1 MKMAKQN
8 FLGGGYIGKL
18 GQTVG
23 QRWKD
28 QKIVRTY
35 VKPANPNTPAQ
46 QNARAMFATANK
58 LAQQAMNING
68 HTGVW
73 DTSTCPEYSQRVGQA
88 MRRLRAGY
96 TEQQSLPL
104 YPEGSLP
111 EINTT
116 LQNYVYDQQ
125 AQTVTFTVNDYGISE
140 PTAVEISFY
149 SPLAFLNG
157 KYTEHIIH
165 GTADHANKTFT
176 IDISN
181 NNTTDDATVRN
192 DFIEYLEFGFLS
204 MYPTFYDML
213 GAPLPEIRLSRGYA
227 LNNTLYDFN
236 KDLALIETQGKVT
249 FTQAVQNDSITAS
262 VLPPVDANYPYIFRG
277 QSVNTYWQNKA
288 GNTSEAGLGTITS
301 ATGATIQLDATPT
314 AVYLKST
321 NSEFYYL
328 QSGGAG
334 KQMYKD
340 VSTAQYD
347 NPIKTA
353 TMTNIEFAADSNQ
366 LLITFDHPEYLD
378 GIHTIKYDARYIN
391 SAYANLDFT
400 TESGTLT
407 KEADGR
413 YKTSTSFS
421 NRPNNILYLYF
432 YIYAVNAD
440 NTGNDSVELPLAD
453 IVNDKIVTVMEA
465 PKKMAY
471 DFVVSK
477 CPIDLA
483 RTNGIS
489 FTPKYMVGAG
499 NELFLNVIYTKQD
512 NTTSAPHNFKF
523 TTAENHPVEKLTST
537 TVVTTDTVKN
547 TNFYVVEPYTENG
560 QRKVAFQRLQ
570 RKTET
575 DIIGTTA
582 WTTANMANMSISF
595 GADVAEWASSG
606 SGEIYQTFDGEWGQ
620 FGFLNQAN
628 IATDGNVTF
637 PIDWDGSETQ
647 HPEAFI
653 CEPQITLKDKNGTD
667 ITGLYVS
674 ARQANENGTIYVNS
688 KLSETRVTL
697 TGAYYMASDANSIT
711 VRFTPANQFSGNVRV
726 STGTEITDADNDITL
741 GEITGSTPAIVN
753 ASTLKI
759 TCNVYDNSTAN
770 TPLYETPPIIIT
782 GTGYNTKVC
791 TWY

>member
-111 EINTT
+111 EVNTT
-116 LQNYVYDQQ
+116 LQNYLYDQQ

-165 GTADHANKTFT
+165 GTADSTAKTFT

-353 TMTNIEFAADSNQ
+353 TMTNIEFSPDSNQ

-378 GIHTIKYDARYIN
+378 GIHTIKYDARYVN
-391 SAYANLDFT
+391 SAYANLDYT
-400 TESGTLT
+400 TKQGTLI

-421 NRPNNILYLYF
+421 NRTNNILYMYF
-432 YIYAVNAD
+432 YIYAINQD
-440 NTGNDSVELPLAD
+440 GTGNDSVELPLAD
-453 IVNDKIVTVMEA
+453 IVNDKIITVMDA
-465 PKKMAY
+465 PKKMNY

-537 TVVTTDTVKN
+537 TIVTTDTVKN

-560 QRKVAFQRLQ
+560 ERQVAFQRLQ
-570 RKTET
+570 RNTET
-575 DIIGTTA
+575 DVIGTTA
-582 WTTANMANMSISF
+582 WTPTNKANMSISF

-606 SGEIYQTFDGEWGQ
+606 SGSLYFAYDAEWNKWSY
-620 FGFLNQAN
+620 LTQAN
-628 IATDGNVTF
+628 IATDGNCTF
-637 PIDWDGSETQ
+637 PITWDGYDDFQ
-647 HPEAFI
+647 QQAFI

-674 ARQANENGTIYVNS
+674 ARQANENSTIYVNS
-688 KLSETRVTL
+688 KLSETKVTL
-697 TGAYYMASDANSIT
+697 TGAYWVSSDANSIT
-711 VRFTPANQFSGNVRV
+711 VRFTPANQFSGTARIP
-726 STGTEITDADNDITL
+726 TGHEIEDMDSGAIL

-759 TCNVYDNSTAN
+759 TCRVDNTSRSN
-770 TPLYETPPIIIT
+770 TPLSETPTHIVT
-782 GTGYNTKVC
+782 GTGYNTKIC

>member
-1 MKMAKQN
+1 MAKQN

-111 EINTT
+111 EVNTT
-116 LQNYVYDQQ
+116 LQNYVYDVDN
-125 AQTVTFTVNDYGISE
+125 QTVTFTVNDYGISE

-149 SPLAFLNG
+149 SPLAFLG
-157 KYTEHIIH
+157 GAYTEHIIH
-165 GTADHANKTFT
+165 GTADSTAKTFT

-181 NNTTDDATVRN
+181 NNTTDDATTRN
-192 DFIEYLEFGFLS
+192 AFIEYMEFGFLS

-213 GAPLPEIRLSRGYA
+213 GAPLPEIRLSRAYA
-227 LNNTLYDFN
+227 LNNSLYDFN
-236 KDLALIETQGKVT
+236 KDLPLIQTQGKVT
-249 FTQAVQNDSITAS
+249 FTPTIQNNLITAS
-262 VLPPVDANYPYIFRG
+262 ALPPVENGYPFIAKG
-277 QSVNTYWQNKA
+277 SSVFQYWQNKA
-288 GNTSEAGLGTITS
+288 GNEDESSFITVAD
-301 ATGATIQLDATPT
+301 ATGANFTLDATPT
-314 AVYLKST
+314 AINLKSSS
-321 NSEFYYL
+321 SEFFFL
-328 QSGGAG
+328 QSGSAT
-334 KQMYKD
+334 KQIYKD
-340 VSTAQYD
+340 VSQANYD
-347 NPIKTA
+347 NPVKTA
-353 TMTNIEFAADSNQ
+353 TMTNLEFSPDSRQ

-378 GIHTIKYDARYIN
+378 NLHTLKYYASYVN
-391 SAYANLDFT
+391 SAYMNLDLT
-400 TESGTLT
+400 VAEGTLT
-407 KEADGR
+407 KQADGK
-413 YKTSTSFS
+413 YKTSGNFT
-421 NRPNNILYLYF
+421 NIQNNILYMYF
-432 YIYAVNAD
+432 YVYAVNAD
-440 NTGNDSVELPLAD
+440 GTGNNSVEFPLAD
-453 IVNDKIVTVMEA
+453 IVNDRIVTVMDS
-465 PKKMAY
+465 PQQKTY
-471 DFVVSK
+471 DFVMTR

-499 NELFLNVIYTKQD
+499 NELFLTVMYTNQD
-512 NTTSAPHNFKF
+512 NTTSNPHNFKF
-523 TTAENHPVEKLTST
+523 TTADNHPVEKLTST
-537 TVVTTDTVKN
+537 TVVTTGTVKN
-547 TNFYVVEPYTENG
+547 TNLYVVEAYTENG
-560 QRKVAFQRLQ
+560 ERKAAFNRQVRNTQ
-570 RKTET
+570 T
-575 DIIGTTA
+575 DVIGTTN
-582 WTTANMANMSISF
+582 WTTANAANMAINF

-606 SGEIYQTFDGEWGQ
+606 SGGLYFAYDAEWNEWSY
-620 FGFLNQAN
+620 LNQAN

-637 PIDWDGSETQ
+637 PIDWDGYDDFK
-647 HPEAFI
+647 PEAFI

-674 ARQANENGTIYVNS
+674 ARQANENSTIYVNS

-697 TGAYYMASDANSIT
+697 TGSYWVSSDANSIS
-711 VRFTPANQFSGNVRV
+711 VRFTPANQFSGTVRIPTGVEIIDGNTSNV
-726 STGTEITDADNDITL
+726 L

-759 TCNVYDNSTAN
+759 TCRVDRTSRVD
-770 TPLYETPPIIIT
+770 TPLNETPTHIVT
-782 GTGYNTKVC
+782 GTGYNTKIC